1 MPPWISGSASPARVG
16 RTDELKRKSAPDIGI
31 IADAACQPAEIS
43 AGLYQGGAILL

>member
-16 RTDELKRKSAPDIGI
+16 RTDELKRKSRPARRLR
-31 IADAACQPAEIS
+31 PAEIS